1 MLANIA
7 RYLYLIRRNQP
18 GAAPRRQP
26 PGSVRQSRGVH
37 TLLRSLG
44 QTSAHS
50 YRGFA
55 LPAHCVLR
63 KPFEV
68 GSAAVPSGQI
78 RKLRAK
84 VASPR
89 PRALRPRAGDEPPAR
104 PPPNLGLRCTAQT
117 SPVESQR
124 RETHYDSCFTEE
136 ETKAQRG
143 EGTCPWSCSQEGKPD
158 I

>member
-26 PGSVRQSRGVH
+26 PSSVRQSRGAH

-68 GSAAVPSGQI
+68 GSAAVRRGQV

-84 VASPR
+84 VTSPR
-89 PRALRPRAGDEPPAR
+89 PHSL
-104 PPPNLGLRCTAQT
+104 
-117 SPVESQR
+117 
-124 RETHYDSCFTEE
+124 
-136 ETKAQRG
+136 
-143 EGTCPWSCSQEGKPD
+143 
-158 I
+158 